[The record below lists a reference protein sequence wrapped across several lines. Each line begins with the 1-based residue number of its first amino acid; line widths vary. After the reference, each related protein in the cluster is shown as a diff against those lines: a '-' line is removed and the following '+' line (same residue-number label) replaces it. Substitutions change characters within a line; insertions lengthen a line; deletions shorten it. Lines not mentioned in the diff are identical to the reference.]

1 MTTGYQNDLIP
12 PSSESFNHHM
22 NTFLQLLNRVNHRIL
37 FSVLF
42 VLSLFLIV
50 QNNEAQGKIFWN
62 SAGKITGFFGS
73 GANAIQSYFNLR
85 RENEKLQHEISVLR
99 GQLGKDQYNNQVS
112 TDTLQRVIDST
123 RVQIYKYI
131 EATVVN
137 NSVDKPKNYLTLNRG
152 SKHGVRLNMGVITTN
167 GVLGVV
173 RYVSEHYC
181 VVMSIL
187 HTNSRVSAQIRGVDK
202 GFYGSLV
209 WNGKDPRFVQ
219 LVDIPKH
226 NKISSKD
233 DVVETTGFSTYYP
246 PGVAIGKVFYHS
258 IPPGSSNHLI
268 QVKLYT
274 NMNNV
279 RYAQIVVN
287 EHADEINQLEARA
300 KDEQ

>member
-1 MTTGYQNDLIP
+1 
-12 PSSESFNHHM
+12 M
-22 NTFLQLLNRVNHRIL
+22 NTFLQLLDRFNHR
-37 FSVLF
+37 VLF
-42 VLSLFLIV
+42 FVLLFVSLFLIV
-50 QNNEAQGKIFWN
+50 RNNEAQGKIFWN
-62 SAGKITGFFGS
+62 SAGRVTGFFGS
-73 GANAIQSYFNLR
+73 GANAIWSYFNLR
-85 RENEKLQHEISVLR
+85 RENEKLQQEISVLR
-99 GQLGKDQYNNQVS
+99 GQLANDQYDNRVTS
-112 TDTLQRVIDST
+112 DTLQRVIDSA
-123 RVQIYKYI
+123 RIQIYKYI

-152 SKHGVRLNMGVITTN
+152 RKHGVQVNMGVITTA

-181 VVMSIL
+181 IVMSVL
-187 HTNSRVSAQIRGVDK
+187 HTDSRVSAQIRGKGK

-209 WNGKDPRFVQ
+209 WREVDPRFMQ
-219 LVDIPKH
+219 LIDIPKH

-258 IPPGSSNHLI
+258 VPPGSSNHLI
-268 QVKLYT
+268 QVKLNT
-274 NMNNV
+274 NMANV

-287 EHADEINQLEARA
+287 AHADEINQLEARA

>member
-1 MTTGYQNDLIP
+1 
-12 PSSESFNHHM
+12 M
-22 NTFLQLLNRVNHRIL
+22 NTFLQLLNRVSPRIL
-37 FSVLF
+37 FLVLL
-42 VLSLFLIV
+42 VVSLFLIV

-62 SAGKITGFFGS
+62 SAGRITGFFGS
-73 GANAIQSYFNLR
+73 GANAIRSYFNLR

-99 GQLGKDQYNNQVS
+99 GQLAKDQYNNQVS

-123 RVQIYKYI
+123 RIQVYRYI

-137 NSVDKPKNYLTLNRG
+137 NSVDRPKNYLTLNRG
-152 SKHGVRLNMGVITTN
+152 SRHGVKLNMGVITTD

-173 RYVSEHYC
+173 RFVSEHYC

-187 HTNSRVSAQIRGVDK
+187 HTDSRVSAQIRGVDK

-209 WNGKDPRFVQ
+209 WNGKDPRFMQ

-274 NMNNV
+274 NMTNV

>member
-1 MTTGYQNDLIP
+1 
-12 PSSESFNHHM
+12 M
-22 NTFLQLLNRVNHRIL
+22 NTFLQLLYRVNHR
-37 FSVLF
+37 VLF
-42 VLSLFLIV
+42 PGLLLVSIFLIV

-62 SAGKITGFFGS
+62 SAGRVTGFFGS

-99 GQLGKDQYNNQVS
+99 GQLAKDQYNNQVS
-112 TDTLQRVIDST
+112 TDTLQRVVDST
-123 RVQIYKYI
+123 RIQIYEYI

-152 SKHGVRLNMGVITTN
+152 RKHGVKENMGVITTN

-173 RYVSEHYC
+173 RYVSEYYC

-187 HTNSRVSAQIRGVDK
+187 HTDSRVSAQIRGEDK

-209 WNGKDPRFVQ
+209 WRGKDPRFMQ
-219 LVDIPKH
+219 LIDIPKH
-226 NKISSKD
+226 NKISSKED
-233 DVVETTGFSTYYP
+233 LVETTGFSTYYP
-246 PGVAIGKVFYHS
+246 PGVVIGKVFYHS

-268 QVKLYT
+268 QVKLNA
-274 NMNNV
+274 NMAKV

-287 EHADEINQLEARA
+287 KHADEINQLEARA

>member
-1 MTTGYQNDLIP
+1 
-12 PSSESFNHHM
+12 M
-22 NTFLQLLNRVNHRIL
+22 NTFLQLINRVNPRIL
-37 FSVLF
+37 FLALLV
-42 VLSLFLIV
+42 VSLFLIV

-62 SAGKITGFFGS
+62 SAGRVTGFFGS
-73 GANAIQSYFNLR
+73 GANAIRSYFNLR

-99 GQLGKDQYNNQVS
+99 GQLAKDQYNDQVS
-112 TDTLQRVIDST
+112 IDTLQRVIDST
-123 RVQIYKYI
+123 RIQIYKYI

-152 SKHGVRLNMGVITTN
+152 SRHGVKLNMGVITTD

-173 RYVSEHYC
+173 RYVSEYYC
-181 VVMSIL
+181 VVMSVL
-187 HTNSRVSAQIRGVDK
+187 HADSRVSAQIRGEDK

-209 WNGKDPRFVQ
+209 WNGKDPRFMQ

-258 IPPGSSNHLI
+258 ILPGSSNHLI

-274 NMNNV
+274 NMTNV

-287 EHADEINQLEARA
+287 EHAGEINQLEARA

>member
-1 MTTGYQNDLIP
+1 
-12 PSSESFNHHM
+12 M
-22 NTFLQLLNRVNHRIL
+22 NTFLQLLNRVNPRIL
-37 FSVLF
+37 FLALLV
-42 VLSLFLIV
+42 VSLFLIV
-50 QNNEAQGKIFWN
+50 QNNEAQGRIFWN
-62 SAGKITGFFGS
+62 SAGRVTGFFGS
-73 GANAIQSYFNLR
+73 GANSIRSYFNLR

-99 GQLGKDQYNNQVS
+99 GQLAKDQYNDQAS
-112 TDTLQRVIDST
+112 IDTLQRVIDST
-123 RVQIYKYI
+123 RIQIYKYI
-131 EATVVN
+131 EATVFN

-152 SKHGVRLNMGVITTN
+152 SRHGVKLNMGVITTD

-181 VVMSIL
+181 VVMSVL
-187 HTNSRVSAQIRGVDK
+187 HADSRVSAQIRGVDK

-209 WNGKDPRFVQ
+209 WNGKDPRFMQ

-258 IPPGSSNHLI
+258 ILPGSSNHLI

>member
-1 MTTGYQNDLIP
+1 
-12 PSSESFNHHM
+12 M
-22 NTFLQLLNRVNHRIL
+22 NTFLQLLNRVNHR
-37 FSVLF
+37 VLF
-42 VLSLFLIV
+42 LVLLAVSLLLIV

-62 SAGKITGFFGS
+62 SAGRVTGFFGS
-73 GANAIQSYFNLR
+73 GATAIGSYFNLR

-99 GQLGKDQYNNQVS
+99 GQLAKDQYNTQVS

-123 RVQIYKYI
+123 RIQIYKYI

-152 SKHGVRLNMGVITTN
+152 LKHGVKENMGVITTD

-187 HTNSRVSAQIRGVDK
+187 HTDSRVSAQIRGVDK

-209 WNGKDPRFVQ
+209 WKGEDPRFMQ
-219 LVDIPKH
+219 LTDIPKH
-226 NKISSKD
+226 NKISSKED
-233 DVVETTGFSTYYP
+233 LVETTGFSTYYP
-246 PGVAIGKVFYHS
+246 PGVTIGKVFYHS
-258 IPPGSSNHLI
+258 IPAGSSNHLI
-268 QVKLYT
+268 QVKLNT
-274 NMNNV
+274 NMANV

-287 EHADEINQLEARA
+287 AHADEINQLEAHA

>member
-1 MTTGYQNDLIP
+1 
-12 PSSESFNHHM
+12 M
-22 NTFLQLLNRVNHRIL
+22 NTFLQLLNRVNPRIL
-37 FSVLF
+37 FLALLV
-42 VLSLFLIV
+42 VSLFLIV
-50 QNNEAQGKIFWN
+50 QNNEAQGRIFWN
-62 SAGKITGFFGS
+62 SAGRVTGFFGS
-73 GANAIQSYFNLR
+73 GANSIRSYFNLR

-99 GQLGKDQYNNQVS
+99 GQLAKDQYNDQVS
-112 TDTLQRVIDST
+112 IDTLQRVIDST
-123 RVQIYKYI
+123 RIQIYKYI
-131 EATVVN
+131 EATVFN

-152 SKHGVRLNMGVITTN
+152 SRHGVKLNMGVITTD

-187 HTNSRVSAQIRGVDK
+187 HADSRVSAQIRGVDK

-209 WNGKDPRFVQ
+209 WNGKDPRFMQ

-258 IPPGSSNHLI
+258 ILPGSSNHLI